1 MATRKDM
8 KGRILRRGESQRKDG
23 RYCFKYVDARGK
35 TRSVYSWTLTTH
47 DFTPKRKR
55 SGPCLRELEQR
66 IQRDLFD
73 NVAPENMTVL
83 ELATKYTE
91 TKTAVRPTTRTGY
104 KTVLNFL
111 ADNEFGG
118 RRISDI
124 TTLDAKEWLISLQRD
139 RGKRYSSIHTIRG
152 VLRPAFQLAEED
164 DLIRRNPF
172 NFELATILVNDQV
185 AREALTPK
193 QERRFLDFVR
203 SDSHYSRYH
212 DAFYILLNTGLRISE
227 FCGLT
232 AEDIDFERG
241 SVCVSKQLQRSS
253 DMRYYIERPKTSSGV
268 RYVPMSEGVAEC
280 FRRVV
285 ANRPKPPI
293 EPVVDGVSGFLF
305 LDKNQMPRVALHWE
319 KYFQYAVAKHNRIYK
334 DELPKITPHVC
345 RHTFCSKMAR
355 KGMDPVKLKY
365 VMGHS
370 DIDVTYN
377 TYTHLGFDDVKA
389 DVLRFEEEAAWVGG
403 SKS

>member
-139 RGKRYSSIHTIRG
+139 CGKRYSSIHTIRG

-389 DVLRFEEEAAWVGG
+389 DVLRFEEEAAWAGG